1 MRPRNTIPPCGFT
14 SRMRSRSGLPH
25 PGQISADRS
34 WRLGVID
41 APLETRC
48 VGTETWRV
56 LPVSRAGLTCGGG
69 SRREGLGTPP
79 GTRVTTVHAPQVL
92 NVPSRPSSIMMGSP
106 QRGHK
111 YLIIARCLPTAS
123 LARRNQLVSL
133 RTPLLCRQPNQTK
146 QACVRRHRCSALH
159 PHRHRKVAQPPP
171 TIGLSIASRSVVKAT
186 TVATG
191 SSDSGRSETVTDPTG
206 LGWRGDRCSVGDC
219 PRSPI
224 ANQSSH
230 PPGPKTCTSQIVG
243 PSVASRITTRTSGG
257 HRLHGHNRCAPSVV
271 PRGWCATL
279 ALAPADQRADPSKA
293 AFTMTRPI
301 VVGAPKS
308 TVRSARGPPRRPAVS
323 SLSSKPSAARTSPSA
338 AETRSRPWRACR
350 GPGTPTSK
358 SASAGRPLRRD
369 RWS

>member
-1 MRPRNTIPPCGFT
+1 MPGAPNIGRSRARAVRYGSSNLDHFRPHRRHRRVKCVNDTIAGPLSAGGGPFTAVITMRPRNTIPPCGFT

-159 PHRHRKVAQPPP
+159 PHRHRKVALRHRQQ
-171 TIGLSIASRSVVKAT
+171 
-186 TVATG
+186 
-191 SSDSGRSETVTDPTG
+191 SG
-206 LGWRGDRCSVGDC
+206 
-219 PRSPI
+219 
-224 ANQSSH
+224 
-230 PPGPKTCTSQIVG
+230 
-243 PSVASRITTRTSGG
+243 
-257 HRLHGHNRCAPSVV
+257 
-271 PRGWCATL
+271 
-279 ALAPADQRADPSKA
+279 
-293 AFTMTRPI
+293 
-301 VVGAPKS
+301 
-308 TVRSARGPPRRPAVS
+308 
-323 SLSSKPSAARTSPSA
+323 SPS
-338 AETRSRPWRACR
+338 PH
-350 GPGTPTSK
+350 
-358 SASAGRPLRRD
+358 D
-369 RWS
+369 RWSRPPPSPPDRAIREDRRQSPTQPALAGAATVVRSVTVPGLL